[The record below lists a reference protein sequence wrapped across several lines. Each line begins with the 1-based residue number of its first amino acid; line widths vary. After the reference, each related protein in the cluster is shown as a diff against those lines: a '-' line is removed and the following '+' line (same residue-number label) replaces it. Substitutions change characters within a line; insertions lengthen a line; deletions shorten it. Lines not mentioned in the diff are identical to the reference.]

1 MKNIKEIIITTFT
14 VIILLAF
21 LVHEPL
27 LMPMGV
33 QMFLIATVCVLYL
46 GLVAFFFKEN
56 PRDERESIHHFEAG
70 RFSFL
75 VGSFFLLFGMA
86 IGVLKHDVNPFLPI
100 TLIAMILSKIFYRYH
115 AEKVK

>member
-1 MKNIKEIIITTFT
+1 MKNLNEITITVFT

-33 QMFLIATVCVLYL
+33 QMFLIVIMCIFYL

-56 PRDERESIHHFEAG
+56 PRDERERTHGFEAG

-75 VGSFFLLFGMA
+75 VGSVFLLIGIA
-86 IGVLKHDVNPFLPI
+86 VGVLRHDVNPFLPI
-100 TLIAMILSKIFYRYH
+100 TLIAMILSKIFYRLYSD
-115 AEKVK
+115 KKK

>member
-33 QMFLIATVCVLYL
+33 QMFLIVAVCILYL
-46 GLVAFFFKEN
+46 GIVAFFFKEN
-56 PRDERESIHHFEAG
+56 PKDERERIHHFEAG

-75 VGSFFLLFGMA
+75 VGSFFLLLGIAF
-86 IGVLKHDVNPFLPI
+86 GVLRHDVNPFLPI
-100 TLIAMILSKIFYRYH
+100 TLIAMILSKIFHRYY